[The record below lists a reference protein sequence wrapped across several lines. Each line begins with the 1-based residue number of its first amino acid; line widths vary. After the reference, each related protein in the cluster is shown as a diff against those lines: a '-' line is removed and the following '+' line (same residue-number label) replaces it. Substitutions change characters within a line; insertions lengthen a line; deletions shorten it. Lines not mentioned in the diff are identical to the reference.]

1 MQQPPRSQHSR
12 ELRSRRTQPA
22 LPGAALSTTPVYVSA
37 AHRQRWPQLPARKG
51 PSLLRRALF
60 RLSLP
65 GLLLCLCALLSY
77 PLLFESLPGSSTARA
92 LLGTFPWLTRL
103 FWTNRVPFLVPLL
116 AHVSWLD
123 LQAADSKVAA
133 ANLLGLVLAVAFVCL
148 FLAARTCQRVV
159 RDRLPRVQMRWLLVL
174 ICGFTLLLGL
184 LFLFLPGGLSQ
195 DILLY
200 ALDGRLVTVY
210 HVNPY
215 LVNPG
220 LLAHDPLYRALT
232 PGSFSL
238 PLVGPLWL
246 DLTVPV
252 AALTQ
257 GNPAFAW
264 LGFRLLGLL
273 LHVCNALF
281 IWVIL
286 GRLKPEARLSG
297 TLLYA
302 WNPIVLLLG
311 ISEMH
316 ADMAV
321 IFFLLLGILF
331 FQRHIFLVSWACLL
345 LAVLVN
351 PLCLLLLPLFLRVLA
366 RETRIFST
374 GRRWLWWTGLLL
386 LSGLLIVL
394 AYAPYWSGLGSGG
407 IADRLRQVFWPDTA
421 QHSLLSAF
429 ANLPFAS
436 WAPAGWLLTP
446 HHWMILPLIL
456 VGVVLVLG
464 IWITDNLELALL
476 FSGWIFLA
484 LALLGPISSP
494 WVIVLPLALT
504 LVSSSRRTSLLAH
517 LLVLG
522 ALLAYYLALAARQWE
537 GQALATIGIPVLIW
551 GWTLFFISTWEMTHR
566 DEDEE
571 VVIPVRSTQKR
582 RGLSR
587 PSWPSRPAA
596 WPSRPGLRH
605 RQES

>member
-1 MQQPPRSQHSR
+1 MQQPPRSQSSR
-12 ELRSRRTQPA
+12 ALRSRRTQPA
-22 LPGAALSTTPVYVSA
+22 LPGAALPTTPVYVSA

-51 PSLLRRALF
+51 PSGLKRALF
-60 RLSLP
+60 WLCVP
-65 GLLLCLCALLSY
+65 GLLLCLCAFLSY
-77 PLLFESLPGSSTARA
+77 PLIFESLPDSSAARA
-92 LLGTFPWLTRL
+92 LLGTFPWLARL
-103 FWTNRVPFLVPLL
+103 FWTNQAPFLVTLL
-116 AHVSWLD
+116 AHVSWLN
-123 LQAADSKVAA
+123 LQAGSSTLAA
-133 ANLLGLVLAVAFVCL
+133 ANLLGLVLVAACVCL
-148 FLAARTCQRVV
+148 FLAARICQRTV
-159 RDRLPRVQMRWLLVL
+159 RDRLSSVQMRWLLVL
-174 ICGFTLLLGL
+174 ICGFTFLLGV

-200 ALDGRLVTVY
+200 GLDGRLITVY

-220 LLAHDPLYRALT
+220 MLVHDSLYRALT
-232 PGSFSL
+232 PGAFTL

-257 GNPAFAW
+257 GNPAFVW

-273 LHVCNALF
+273 LHLCNALL
-281 IWVIL
+281 IWTIL
-286 GRLKPEARLSG
+286 ARLKPEARLGG

-302 WNPIVLLLG
+302 WNPIILLLG
-311 ISEMH
+311 VSEMH

-321 IFFLLLGILF
+321 IFFLLLGVLF
-331 FQRHIFLVSWACLL
+331 LQRHAFLLSWICLL
-345 LAVLVN
+345 LAVLIN
-351 PLCLLLLPLFLRVLA
+351 PLCLLLLPLFLRVLNK
-366 RETRIFST
+366 ETRIFSS
-374 GRRWLWWTGLLL
+374 GRRVLWWISLLI
-386 LSGLLIVL
+386 LSGALAIL
-394 AYAPYWSGLGSGG
+394 AYAPYWSGLGTGG

-421 QHSLLSAF
+421 QHSLLAAF
-429 ANLPFAS
+429 ASLPFAS

-456 VGVVLVLG
+456 VGFVLLLG

-484 LALLGPISSP
+484 LAILEPISSP

-504 LVSSSRRTSLLAH
+504 LVSSSHRTSLLAH

-522 ALLAYYLALAARQWE
+522 ALLAYYLALAGRQWD
-537 GQALATIGIPVLIW
+537 GQALATIGIPALIW
-551 GWTLFFISTWEMTHR
+551 GWTLFFISTWEMTHH

-571 VVIPVRSTQKR
+571 VVPVQPAVRR

-596 WPSRPGLRH
+596 WPSRPGQ
-605 RQES
+605 RQSQEL